1 VAQWPLAAGAQPS
14 LPVIGF
20 LDSGSSA
27 AFAGRVAAFR
37 RGLAD
42 TGHNEGKNVAIAY
55 RWAEGQY
62 DRLPALAADLV
73 RSQMAV
79 IAATGSPNS
88 AQAAI
93 AATATTPIVFAN
105 GGDPVT
111 LGLVRSLNR
120 PGGNATGVSIFQSAL
135 GPKRLQMLHEL
146 VPTAAVIAVLV
157 NPTNPITEPDIRE
170 MRAAAGTIG
179 VRIRI
184 LNASSQR
191 DLDAAFANLAQQRA
205 DALVVNNDG
214 FLSSRRDQIVTLAA
228 QRAVPA
234 IYHSRD
240 YVAAGGLV
248 SYGADVL
255 DSYRQVGVYVGRI
268 LKGVRPAEL
277 PVMLPTK
284 FELVINLKT
293 AKSLGLAVPPTLL
306 AIADEVIE

>member
-1 VAQWPLAAGAQPS
+1 
-14 LPVIGF
+14 
-20 LDSGSSA
+20 
-27 AFAGRVAAFR
+27 
-37 RGLAD
+37 
-42 TGHNEGKNVAIAY
+42 
-55 RWAEGQY
+55 
-62 DRLPALAADLV
+62 
-73 RSQMAV
+73 
-79 IAATGSPNS
+79 
-88 AQAAI
+88 
-93 AATATTPIVFAN
+93 
-105 GGDPVT
+105 
-111 LGLVRSLNR
+111 
-120 PGGNATGVSIFQSAL
+120 
-135 GPKRLQMLHEL
+135 MLHEL

-191 DLDAAFANLAQQRA
+191 DLDAAFANLAQQCA